1 MEKLARLLM
10 IVLLLSG
17 LSCRREHNGF
27 QDTDTERPFNAQEWR
42 EKTGEGYPY
51 RDEMLNDLFA
61 TDTLKRLSKSE
72 LEVQLGP
79 PDRTDGSY
87 LFYEIAREKA
97 GVMTL
102 HSKTLV
108 IELQGDTVKTVRLHQ

>member
-1 MEKLARLLM
+1 M